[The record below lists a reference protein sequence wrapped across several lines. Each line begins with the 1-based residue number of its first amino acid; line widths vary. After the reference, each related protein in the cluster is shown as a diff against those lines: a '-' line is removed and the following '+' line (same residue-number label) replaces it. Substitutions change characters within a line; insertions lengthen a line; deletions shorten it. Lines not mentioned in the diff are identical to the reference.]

1 MSKELRNNFTNY
13 QTLTSREAYDF
24 YREKR
29 KKVAPGINEYN
40 LYKKA
45 IEGLFTVVKDMMV
58 ESEGGVYL
66 EGLGYLCMIA
76 YPKEWKRGNIKSK
89 SLFQK
94 LKKQQ
99 YYFPYFIPDVEL
111 KGWTMSDAFEE
122 KLERKANAQDIK
134 YKLHFDLVDT
144 LRLANDYAN
153 KSVNYRKGKGEF
165 DYRGQLIKKL
175 NR

>member
-1 MSKELRNNFTNY
+1 MAKELKDNFTNY

-45 IEGLFTVVKDMMV
+45 VEGLFIVVKDMMV
-58 ESEGGVYL
+58 ESEGGVYID
-66 EGLGYLCMIA
+66 GLGYFCNIA
-76 YPKEWKRGNIKSK
+76 YPNKWKDGKGK

-94 LKKQQ
+94 IKKYQ
-99 YYFPYFIPDVEL
+99 YYFPYFVPDVEL
-111 KGWTMSDAFEE
+111 KGWTISDAFEE
-122 KLERKANAQDIK
+122 KLERKLNAQDIK

-144 LRLANDYAN
+144 IRIANDYSK
-153 KSVNYRKGKGEF
+153 KSVNSRKHRGEF
-165 DYRGQLIKKL
+165 DYRSQLIKKL
-175 NR
+175 NK